1 MPKVVLQ
8 HHLEQDLNL
17 RPVDRKPKCLARC
30 TTVPPNCR
38 VCGTVSMSCMCHFS
52 GAHVTLTDRPVALPV
67 LRKNIECNGVQNV
80 EALELNWGQK
90 NLDQFSH
97 PYDVIIGADIV
108 YVEETFEDL
117 LLTIEQLSDDRTIVV
132 LSCHIRYER
141 DLRFLELLRKRFA
154 VQLLHQNRDVKVF
167 TARKL

>member
-1 MPKVVLQ
+1 
-8 HHLEQDLNL
+8 
-17 RPVDRKPKCLARC
+17 
-30 TTVPPNCR
+30 
-38 VCGTVSMSCMCHFS
+38 MSCMCLFS
-52 GAHVTLTDRPVALPV
+52 GAHVTLTDRPIALPV
-67 LRKNIECNGVQNV
+67 LRKNIECNGAQNV
-80 EALELNWGQK
+80 QALELNWGQK

-154 VQLLHQNRDVKVF
+154 VQLLHQNRDVEVL